1 MQTLASVATIRSA
14 TNADIDAV
22 LAFWRDATTEPSST
36 DDAAS
41 LTDLLAHAP
50 DALVLAVE
58 HDAIVG
64 TVIVGWDGWRGA
76 LYRLAVAPSHRRSG
90 VATALVEEGE
100 RRLRA
105 QGAKRL
111 HIIVDPDQ
119 EPGALFWTSAG
130 YEPTDQSRFVKTFES
145 GPSHAAPA

>member
-1 MQTLASVATIRSA
+1 MVTIRTA

-41 LTDLLAHAP
+41 LAGLLAHAP

-58 HDAIVG
+58 HDTLVG
-64 TVIVGWDGWRGA
+64 SVVVGWDGWRGA
-76 LYRLAVAPSHRRSG
+76 LYRLAVAPSQRRSG
-90 VATALVEEGE
+90 VATALIEEAE

-111 HIIVDPDQ
+111 HMIVDPDQ
-119 EPGALFWTSAG
+119 EPARSFWTSAG